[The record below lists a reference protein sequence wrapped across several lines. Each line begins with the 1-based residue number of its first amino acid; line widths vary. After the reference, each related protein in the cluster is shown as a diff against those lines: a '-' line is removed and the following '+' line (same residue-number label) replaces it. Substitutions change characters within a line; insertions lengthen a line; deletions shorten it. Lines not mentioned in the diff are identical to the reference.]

1 MQSREEGLPIDI
13 TSATYIRSRRRS
25 LAYILMQVE
34 EQWGDRKVFVDLY
47 RAVASN
53 TCMHAVRKDFKSERV
68 NDIHCE
74 KFRTLISNSWP
85 ILQTS
90 VTFPAHASI
99 GMYGIKLIFECHISE
114 KAGSKGLQDSND
126 G

>member
-1 MQSREEGLPIDI
+1 MDACTVMKREK
-13 TSATYIRSRRRS
+13 RHN
-25 LAYILMQVE
+25 
-34 EQWGDRKVFVDLY
+34 
-47 RAVASN
+47 ASG
-53 TCMHAVRKDFKSERV
+53 
-68 NDIHCE
+68 
-74 KFRTLISNSWP
+74 ISNEGMQFLAMSWP

>member
-1 MQSREEGLPIDI
+1 MGGWVGGRAGCVETE
-13 TSATYIRSRRRS
+13 SA
-25 LAYILMQVE
+25 
-34 EQWGDRKVFVDLY
+34 
-47 RAVASN
+47 
-53 TCMHAVRKDFKSERV
+53 
-68 NDIHCE
+68 HCE

-114 KAGSKGLQDSND
+114 KAGSISLQDSND

>member
-1 MQSREEGLPIDI
+1 ME
-13 TSATYIRSRRRS
+13 
-25 LAYILMQVE
+25 
-34 EQWGDRKVFVDLY
+34 
-47 RAVASN
+47 
-53 TCMHAVRKDFKSERV
+53 
-68 NDIHCE
+68 HCE

-99 GMYGIKLIFECHISE
+99 GMYGMKLIFECHITE
-114 KAGSKGLQDSND
+114 KAGSKGLQDSNV

>member
-1 MQSREEGLPIDI
+1 MTSVAAVDRLEEVTDGQL
-13 TSATYIRSRRRS
+13 TG
-25 LAYILMQVE
+25 M
-34 EQWGDRKVFVDLY
+34 
-47 RAVASN
+47 
-53 TCMHAVRKDFKSERV
+53 
-68 NDIHCE
+68 HCE

-99 GMYGIKLIFECHISE
+99 GMYGIKLIFECHITE